1 MGVRGRISEREVH
14 PVAVPVRERNRP
26 LVDDPDEAGLTAL
39 VRALRPALGVGR
51 REEEHVHP
59 LDERAIVIL
68 DPVARALGEPI
79 RDPTRVEPVLKAS
92 RLLVIASG
100 HLEMMRVVRPRVHVT
115 APVLDEV
122 TAALEESFELVDDP
136 EGADGI
142 LSMLTTR
149 VNGAY
154 LDRAGPQVRVVAN
167 YAVGVNNIDLPAA
180 AERDVVVANTP
191 DVLTRATAELAVGLM
206 VSLLRRIAEGD
217 RFVRRRDEWEFSLEF
232 MLGSSLDGRRLLVV
246 GPGRIGRETAR
257 LAEAFG
263 ATTAFASRGDDLRS
277 LLADADVVSLHVPLT
292 DETRH
297 LIGREELEA
306 MRPAAVLVNT
316 ARGPIVDE
324 RALVSALRD
333 GVIAGAALDVFER
346 EPQVE
351 AGLLALENVV
361 LTPHLGSATR
371 DTRVAMGMLCV
382 EALRAVLLEG
392 RRPANAVG

>member
-1 MGVRGRISEREVH
+1 
-14 PVAVPVRERNRP
+14 
-26 LVDDPDEAGLTAL
+26 
-39 VRALRPALGVGR
+39 
-51 REEEHVHP
+51 
-59 LDERAIVIL
+59 
-68 DPVARALGEPI
+68 
-79 RDPTRVEPVLKAS
+79 
-92 RLLVIASG
+92 
-100 HLEMMRVVRPRVHVT
+100 MMRVVRPRVHVT

>member
-1 MGVRGRISEREVH
+1 
-14 PVAVPVRERNRP
+14 
-26 LVDDPDEAGLTAL
+26 
-39 VRALRPALGVGR
+39 
-51 REEEHVHP
+51 
-59 LDERAIVIL
+59 
-68 DPVARALGEPI
+68 
-79 RDPTRVEPVLKAS
+79 
-92 RLLVIASG
+92 
-100 HLEMMRVVRPRVHVT
+100 MMRVVRPRVHVT

-180 AERDVVVANTP
+180 AERDIVVANTP

-232 MLGSSLDGRRLLVV
+232 MLGSSLDGKRLLVV

-263 ATTAFASRGDDLRS
+263 ATTAFASRDDDLRS

-306 MRPAAVLVNT
+306 MRSSAVLVNT

-324 RALVSALRD
+324 RALASALRD